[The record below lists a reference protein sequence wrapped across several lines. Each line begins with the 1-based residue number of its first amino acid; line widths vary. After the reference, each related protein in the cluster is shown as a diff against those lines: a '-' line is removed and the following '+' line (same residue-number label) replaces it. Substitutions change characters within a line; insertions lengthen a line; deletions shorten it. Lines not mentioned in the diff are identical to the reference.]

1 MSDIEKTEVG
11 VSHIE
16 RENGHKTTEIR
27 EVQNVALADATM
39 KANLSPW
46 TGRMFKVSTLPIART
61 LLQSLTLR

>member
-16 RENGHKTTEIR
+16 REHSHKTTEIR

-61 LLQSLTLR
+61 LLQSLTQG

>member
-16 RENGHKTTEIR
+16 REHSHKTTEIR

-46 TGRMFKVSTLPIART
+46 TGRMFKVSTLPIAQT
-61 LLQSLTLR
+61 LLQSLTQG